1 MSKPESISVLIEE
14 QPDGEVKD
22 VLEDALRLVQE
33 IDSLQAEYNALTD
46 KEREN
51 LPKEVHLFF
60 SDEVVNFNE
69 KVV

>member
-14 QPDGEVKD
+14 QPEGEVKA

-33 IDSLQAEYNALTD
+33 IDSLQAEYDALTD

-51 LPKEVHLFF
+51 LPESVREFF
-60 SDEVVNFNE
+60 YDKAE
-69 KVV
+69 

>member
-14 QPDGEVKD
+14 QPEAEVKA

-46 KEREN
+46 KERKN
-51 LPKEVHLFF
+51 LPESVREFF
-60 SDEVVNFNE
+60 YDKAE
-69 KVV
+69 